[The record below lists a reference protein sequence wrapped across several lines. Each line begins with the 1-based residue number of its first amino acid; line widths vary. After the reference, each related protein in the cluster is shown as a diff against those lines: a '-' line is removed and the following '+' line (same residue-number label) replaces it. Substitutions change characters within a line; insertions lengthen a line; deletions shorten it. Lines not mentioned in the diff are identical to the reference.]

1 MVIRSVQY
9 YFYLF
14 IQTFIC
20 TGYLK
25 CVVGSVYRVA
35 VVRAAVSALR
45 SLNESQR
52 EQATTGGP
60 LAPLLA
66 LAHNTL
72 RDSPFFCDDQ
82 VLLADQPQESWT
94 VNDVTC
100 QVIFFCFCFL
110 FEVLIFFLFF
120 FLLYF

>member
-1 MVIRSVQY
+1 M
-9 YFYLF
+9 
-14 IQTFIC
+14 
-20 TGYLK
+20 
-25 CVVGSVYRVA
+25 
-35 VVRAAVSALR
+35 RAAVSALR

-52 EQATTGGP
+52 EQATTSGP

-82 VLLADQPQESWT
+82 VPLADQTHETWT

-100 QVIFFCFCFL
+100 QVSFYISG
-110 FEVLIFFLFF
+110 
-120 FLLYF
+120 

>member
-1 MVIRSVQY
+1 MIYLVVVTVYLISLFVVVSV
-9 YFYLF
+9 
-14 IQTFIC
+14 
-20 TGYLK
+20 GYLK

-45 SLNESQR
+45 SLTEAQR
-52 EQATTGGP
+52 EQATSSGP

-82 VLLADQPQESWT
+82 VPLSDHNHDTWT

-100 QVIFFCFCFL
+100 QVGTI
-110 FEVLIFFLFF
+110 
-120 FLLYF
+120 